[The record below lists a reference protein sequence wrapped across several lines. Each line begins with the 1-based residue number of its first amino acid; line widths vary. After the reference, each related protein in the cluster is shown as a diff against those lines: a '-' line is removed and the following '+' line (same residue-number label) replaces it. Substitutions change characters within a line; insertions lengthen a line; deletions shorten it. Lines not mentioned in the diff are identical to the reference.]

1 MGLIRKLLF
10 AVLVFAVLVVAG
22 LFMLPK
28 ERIAKVASAE
38 LSKALGRDVVL
49 SGDLGISLWPVLGVK
64 TGAVRVA
71 APEWAGD
78 APLLTAEALN
88 IGVSAAAALKGNV
101 EIKTLELVKP
111 AITLVTAKDGRTSW
125 SFSDGGDEASS
136 GGAASQRQ
144 VSLETAQV
152 RDGTF
157 TFDDRATGTFEK
169 LSAVD
174 ATLTLP
180 KLAGP
185 ATLKG
190 SALRGKGALAVDAT
204 VANAAEL
211 LAGKLVGVK
220 ASLSAPGGSASF
232 DGQVSRALDAKG
244 ALSVNAK
251 NTAQFLAA
259 LGLDASAPPKGLGQA
274 LSLKASVIYA
284 GGKVINL
291 RGMGLDL
298 DQNRVEGDVDI
309 RLDQGDRPMI
319 TAKLRAGALDFA
331 ALASEGGGGGGSSEA
346 SSGWSTTP
354 IDAGGLAA
362 VNAKVR
368 LAASSVDFGMVTLG
382 ATDMSIALD
391 NSRGVFT
398 LNKAAGYGGTI
409 VGEFVLNNRNGLSVG
424 GNLNV
429 LQADV
434 KPLLKDLADIE
445 RLSGKGDGQI
455 KFLGSGQNL
464 NAIMNS
470 LSGSGGMA
478 MGQGAISGFDLDK
491 LMNTGSGSGGT
502 TIFNTLGASFDIK
515 GGVLTNDNLNML
527 LTNYKT
533 TGKGRIGL
541 GARDI
546 DYTFVPTALR
556 ARSGKGI
563 AIPVRI
569 RGTWANFKVLPDLKG
584 ALDLN
589 LAEEKARA
597 EKKVKAA
604 VQEKIEKELGVVV
617 EEGQSV
623 EDAVKDKVE
632 DKLKKELLKIFD

>member
-10 AVLVFAVLVVAG
+10 AVVVFAVLVVAG

-38 LSKALGRDVVL
+38 LSKALGREVVL

-71 APEWAGD
+71 APDWAGD
-78 APLLTAEALN
+78 APLLKAEALN

-101 EIKTLELVKP
+101 EIKTLELVSP
-111 AITLVTAKDGRTSW
+111 QVTLVTAKDGRTSW
-125 SFSDGGDEASS
+125 SFSEGGDGASS
-136 GGAASQRQ
+136 GATSQRQ

-152 RDGTF
+152 RNGTF
-157 TFDDRATGTFEK
+157 TFEDRATGTRET

-174 ATLTLP
+174 ATLSLP

-185 ATLKG
+185 AKVKG

-211 LAGKLVGVK
+211 LAGKLVGVV
-220 ASLSAPGGSASF
+220 ASVAAPGGSARF
-232 DGQVSRALDAKG
+232 DGQMSKALDAKG
-244 ALSVNAK
+244 ALSVSTK

-274 LSLKASVIYA
+274 MGLKANLTYS

-291 RGMGLDL
+291 RGMELDL
-298 DQNRVEGDVDI
+298 DQNRLEGDVDI
-309 RLDQGDRPMI
+309 RLDRGDRPLV

-331 ALASEGGGGGGSSEA
+331 ALASEGGGGSGEA
-346 SSGWSTTP
+346 SSGWSKTP

-362 VNAKVR
+362 VNAQVR
-368 LAASSVDFGMVTLG
+368 LAASAVDFGMVTLG
-382 ATDMSIALD
+382 ATDMSVALD

-398 LNKAAGYGGTI
+398 LNKAEGYGGTI

-424 GNLNV
+424 GNLSV

-455 KFLGSGQNL
+455 KFLGSGQTL
-464 NAIMNS
+464 HAIMNS

-533 TGKGRIGL
+533 SGKGRIDL

-546 DYTFVPTALR
+546 DYTFMPTALR
-556 ARSGKGI
+556 ARGGKGV

-569 RGTWANFKVLPDLKG
+569 RGTWENFKILPDLKG

-589 LAEEKARA
+589 LSEEKARA
-597 EKKVKAA
+597 EKKVKDA
-604 VQEKIEKELGVVV
+604 VQSKIEKELGVVV
-617 EEGQSV
+617 QEGQTV